1 MADRKTYSV
10 RVQPDIMKSLKMV
23 AVEKEVT
30 VSELLEEAIQDLV
43 KKERSGVKPR
53 GK

>member
-23 AVEKEVT
+23 AVEREVT
-30 VSELLEEAIQDLV
+30 VSELLEEAVRDLL
-43 KKERSGVKPR
+43 KKERSGVKAR